1 MSDSLRTPRI
11 AITGMWSN
19 GIHGLRFDGSAV
31 ASAVL
36 RSVIRAGGDTDTVG
50 AVAGSLAA
58 LSVGCEGIDAGLVD
72 GIADWPHSPRY
83 LRQLGA
89 APM

>member
-36 RSVIRAGGDTDTVG
+36 RSVIRAGGEPVTLFAESLLPAGRSSELVRLVHPVGTQFRRPGTV
-50 AVAGSLAA
+50 ARFRVF
-58 LSVGCEGIDAGLVD
+58 
-72 GIADWPHSPRY
+72 
-83 LRQLGA
+83 
-89 APM
+89 